1 MGTRQRCSLPKGKIE
16 KKRVSPR
23 ELYTGRAAEQESE
36 VALITERTRPTV
48 TSYPAH
54 QLL

>member
-23 ELYTGRAAEQESE
+23 EFVHRQSCRAR
-36 VALITERTRPTV
+36 VRGGIN
-48 TSYPAH
+48 Y
-54 QLL
+54 